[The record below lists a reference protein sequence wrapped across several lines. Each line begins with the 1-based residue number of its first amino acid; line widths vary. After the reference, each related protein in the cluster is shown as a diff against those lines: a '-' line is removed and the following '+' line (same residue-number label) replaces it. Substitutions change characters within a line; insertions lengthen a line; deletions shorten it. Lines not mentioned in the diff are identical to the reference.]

1 MRELF
6 TVEKGLQI
14 VPANSDVG
22 VSIISGAGIP
32 GGDAGEQDAAEVGS
46 LYLRTTGQVYK
57 KIGSAGNASDWENMQ
72 NVDLSLFTF
81 RNEHVIAVTGDVAPA
96 SGAVI
101 NLTTNP
107 FGDDDAPS
115 KLVAGDFVVDDYII
129 FGAGGTPK
137 LMRVSVVAA
146 PSITVV
152 DALDPI
158 ANNDGFKVEN
168 YLPDSGDA
176 QEKQALV
183 MMSAGSIVKLGDVNW
198 NFADGINLAATYAAQ
213 NGVISS
219 ADSVNSAIEK
229 LDGNQQDIQ
238 TTLGVAQGSTNL
250 GTFSGQVIPDNQ
262 NVKQALQAL
271 ETEIENGGR
280 TGAVSITTVTTIDQ
294 VIVDD
299 VALAKWYVEIEKAS
313 APGSKVGMEVLAIH
327 NGTASSDASS
337 TDQTTYAKLKVGST
351 FNYTLS
357 VALSGVGAAQAMQL
371 KVASTEIGGVN
382 VKAFREMVK

>member
-14 VPANSDVG
+14 VPVNSDVG
-22 VSIISGAGIP
+22 VSIISGAGVP

-46 LYLRTTGQVYK
+46 LYLRTTGQIYK
-57 KIGSAGNASDWENMQ
+57 KIGSANLAADWENMQ
-72 NVDLSLFTF
+72 NVDLSLFAF
-81 RNEHVIAVTGDVAPA
+81 RSEHVIAATGDVAPA

-101 NLTTNP
+101 NLSTTP
-107 FGDDDAPS
+107 FGDDQAPTLS
-115 KLVAGDFVVDDYII
+115 AADFVVGDHII
-129 FGAGGTPK
+129 FGVGGVPK
-137 LMRVSVVAA
+137 LMRVSVVSS

-152 DALDPI
+152 DAVLPI
-158 ANNDGFKVEN
+158 ANNNGFMVEN
-168 YLPDSGDA
+168 YLPDSPDA

-183 MMSAGSIVKLGDVNW
+183 MMSAGAIIKLGDVNW
-198 NFADGINLAATYAAQ
+198 NFADGINLAAAYAAQ

-238 TTLGVAQGSTNL
+238 TTLGVAQGAVNL
-250 GTFSGQVIPDNQ
+250 GAFSGLIIPDNQ

-280 TGAVSITTVTTIDQ
+280 TGLVGVTTVQT
-294 VIVDD
+294 VDSVLVD
-299 VALAKWYVEIEKAS
+299 LVPAAKWYVEIEKSS
-313 APGSKVGMEVLAIH
+313 APGNKVAMEVLALN

-337 TDQTTYAKLKVGST
+337 VDKTVYSKLKVGSN
-351 FNYTLS
+351 FNYTLN
-357 VALSGVGAAQAMQL
+357 VVLAGVGAAQTMGL
-371 KVASTEIGGVN
+371 TIASAEVGGVSIK
-382 VKAFREMVK
+382 VFREMVK

>member
-1 MRELF
+1 MRQFF
-6 TVEKGLQI
+6 TMEKGLKI
-14 VPANSDVG
+14 VGENTDVG
-22 VSIISGAGIP
+22 VSILFGAGVP
-32 GGDAGEQDAAEVGS
+32 GGDAGDQDSAEVGS

-57 KIGSAGNASDWENMQ
+57 KIANAGAIADWENMQ

-81 RNEHVIAVTGDVAPA
+81 RNEHVIAATGDVAPA
-96 SGAVI
+96 SGATI

-107 FGDDDAPS
+107 FGDDDAPL
-115 KLVAGDFVVDDYII
+115 KLTAADFGIGDHII
-129 FGAGGTPK
+129 FGVGGIPK
-137 LMRVSVVAA
+137 LMRVSNVAA

-152 DALDPI
+152 DAVLPL

-198 NFADGINLAATYAAQ
+198 NFADGINLAAGYTAQ

-238 TTLGVAQGSTNL
+238 STLGVAQGSTNL
-250 GTFSGQVIPDNQ
+250 GAFSGNVIPDNQ
-262 NVKQALQAL
+262 TVKQAIQSL

-280 TGAVSITTVTTIDQ
+280 SGLVGVTAVQTVDS
-294 VIVDD
+294 VLVDN
-299 VALAKWYVEIEKAS
+299 VPSAKWYVEIEKAS
-313 APGSKVGMEVLAIH
+313 APGNKVAMEVFALN
-327 NGTASSDASS
+327 NGTASADAST
-337 TDQTTYAKLKVGST
+337 TDKTVYSKLKVGSN
-351 FNYTLS
+351 FNYTLD
-357 VALSGVGAAQAMQL
+357 VVLAGVGTAQTMAL
-371 KVASTEIGGVN
+371 TIASAEVGGVN
-382 VKAFREMVK
+382 IKAFREMVK